1 MSYLLTFLIA
11 FLVSL
16 AAVPLMKT
24 IALRYNILDHPTS
37 EIKTHTRPTPYLG
50 GIAIWLGFIVA
61 LVIIRFTTHFS
72 TGTLRNLWGIFIAG
86 TLITIVGLLD
96 DMYNLSF
103 LKKFLWQA
111 IAATI
116 LILFTMRIQFIQ
128 PSYLAIIFTY
138 LWIIG
143 VTNAFNLI
151 DIMDGLSSGVAIIAC
166 LAFFFINAPGEASYV
181 NFAAIA
187 LAGAC
192 LGFLVFNVP
201 PAGIFMGD
209 TGSMLIGLVLA
220 AVSLGTN
227 YTVNNNIGVI
237 TPIII
242 LGVAIYDTFYIMYKR
257 WQRGKSMFLGSKD
270 HFALRLQIM
279 GWPKKKV
286 LMITYCIAASAGCIS
301 FFITRV
307 TFPSAV
313 AMYVFVIG
321 IALLIARFLGK
332 VHVE

>member
-96 DMYNLSF
+96 DIYNLHF
-103 LKKFLWQA
+103 KKKFLWQA

-227 YTVNNNIGVI
+227 YTVNNHISVI

-257 WQRGKSMFLGSKD
+257 WQRGKSVFLGSKD

-279 GWPKKKV
+279 GWSKKKV
-286 LMITYCIAASAGCIS
+286 LMITYCIAAFAGCIS

-321 IALLIARFLGK
+321 ISLLIARFLGK